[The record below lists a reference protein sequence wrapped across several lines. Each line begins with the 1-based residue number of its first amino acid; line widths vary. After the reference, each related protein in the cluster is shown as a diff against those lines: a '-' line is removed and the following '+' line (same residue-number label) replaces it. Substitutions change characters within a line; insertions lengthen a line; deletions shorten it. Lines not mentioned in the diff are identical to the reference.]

1 MENKKW
7 FKIFG
12 IAAIIT
18 GFVFSGY
25 VVLAD
30 TGFDIDYDFGG
41 SGGGGGFDFGSGGGG
56 FDFGSGGGFGF
67 GSGSSLNSNAYLM
80 ILLII
85 VGITIL
91 FEVIKRNTGKGREED
106 QKKIKPNDSTTNCC
120 IWYDDVENIIP
131 GFNKKEFNKLA
142 CEMYVKLQE
151 AWMNFDYETIR
162 SLTTDDLYNSYKTML
177 ESLERKKQKNI
188 VSDIKVYGCNFTNAE
203 NEHGKYTVEVELDL
217 AYRDY
222 IVQEKNNDYE
232 LVRGVVNRLDVVC
245 LITLISTEKKE
256 TSTCPVCGGPI
267 SKNNQS
273 DKCKFCGNTIVKENY
288 NWLISKKEIV
298 SQKIIKE

>member
-30 TGFDIDYDFGG
+30 TGFDIDYDFGV

-177 ESLERKKQKNI
+177 ESLERKNQKNI
-188 VSDIKVYGCNFTNAE
+188 IENIKIYSCIFTSVKNE
-203 NEHGKYTVEVELDL
+203 NGKYSIDAKFDITLT
-217 AYRDY
+217 DY
-222 IVQEKNNDYE
+222 IVNKGFTTIA
-232 LVRGVVNRLDVVC
+232 RGQNTKINIECVVTYV
-245 LITLISTEKKE
+245 STQKKSE
-256 TSTCPVCGGPI
+256 NKCPACGAPI
-267 SKNNQS
+267 SKKNQS
-273 DKCKFCGNTIVKENY
+273 DKCKFCGNTIVKDKY
-288 NWLISKKEIV
+288 SWLIAKKKV
-298 SQKIIKE
+298 TKQKTIGDI

>member
-1 MENKKW
+1 MKNKKW

-106 QKKIKPNDSTTNCC
+106 VRTDS
-120 IWYDDVENIIP
+120 
-131 GFNKKEFNKLA
+131 GQL
-142 CEMYVKLQE
+142 
-151 AWMNFDYETIR
+151 
-162 SLTTDDLYNSYKTML
+162 
-177 ESLERKKQKNI
+177 
-188 VSDIKVYGCNFTNAE
+188 
-203 NEHGKYTVEVELDL
+203 
-217 AYRDY
+217 
-222 IVQEKNNDYE
+222 
-232 LVRGVVNRLDVVC
+232 
-245 LITLISTEKKE
+245 
-256 TSTCPVCGGPI
+256 
-267 SKNNQS
+267 
-273 DKCKFCGNTIVKENY
+273 
-288 NWLISKKEIV
+288 
-298 SQKIIKE
+298 

>member
-177 ESLERKKQKNI
+177 ESLERKNQKNI
-188 VSDIKVYGCNFTNAE
+188 IENIKIYSCIFTS
-203 NEHGKYTVEVELDL
+203 V
-217 AYRDY
+217 
-222 IVQEKNNDYE
+222 KN
-232 LVRGVVNRLDVVC
+232 
-245 LITLISTEKKE
+245 
-256 TSTCPVCGGPI
+256 
-267 SKNNQS
+267 
-273 DKCKFCGNTIVKENY
+273 
-288 NWLISKKEIV
+288 
-298 SQKIIKE
+298 

>member
-67 GSGSSLNSNAYLM
+67 GSGSSLNSNANLM

-245 LITLISTEKKE
+245 LITLVSTEKKE

>member
-1 MENKKW
+1 MNE
-7 FKIFG
+7 
-12 IAAIIT
+12 
-18 GFVFSGY
+18 
-25 VVLAD
+25 D
-30 TGFDIDYDFGG
+30 
-41 SGGGGGFDFGSGGGG
+41 
-56 FDFGSGGGFGF
+56 
-67 GSGSSLNSNAYLM
+67 
-80 ILLII
+80 LII
-85 VGITIL
+85 
-91 FEVIKRNTGKGREED
+91 ED

>member
-67 GSGSSLNSNAYLM
+67 GSGSNLNSNAYLM

-245 LITLISTEKKE
+245 LITLVSTEKKE